1 VRSSGRKA
9 RGHPTRWPQPAP
21 AGCRPRRARRHG
33 RGRRRCAGRWA
44 RRSVS
49 APSAAS
55 ELTLCCYGSTDAF
68 APIPDL
74 PLVRP
79 GSLVIEANPLK
90 YSVMAARSLALGL
103 LLLLCVTPVGWAAE
117 PAGATVV
124 LQLPASMS
132 PDQVKG
138 LIADLAAK
146 GAEPVAT
153 SVIQHGVC
161 DCRRQFDS
169 AVTCGLRCG

>member
-1 VRSSGRKA
+1 MVSS
-9 RGHPTRWPQPAP
+9 
-21 AGCRPRRARRHG
+21 
-33 RGRRRCAGRWA
+33 
-44 RRSVS
+44 
-49 APSAAS
+49 
-55 ELTLCCYGSTDAF
+55 

-132 PDQVKG
+132 PDRDARPVRNHGFQ
-138 LIADLAAK
+138 IAARRDGWRAGRELRRRPKSRGPRTSSACWMGFFGNCDNRKLHRLKRECLHDSGGPPWAAILTEQRSPVAAK
-146 GAEPVAT
+146 VVSVTVTVA
-153 SVIQHGVC
+153 
-161 DCRRQFDS
+161 
-169 AVTCGLRCG
+169 